1 MVYIDLEAGEGVGRV
16 GCTILIP
23 VEPGSMAL
31 HPEGVFL
38 NYRCMSSLKRH
49 TPLLAAFL
57 LFGCVRTPV
66 EESPDA
72 SSGGLG
78 VNASDC
84 APRPSKTKY
93 VVHTVAKGETVQ
105 SIAKKYGSTV
115 AWIRSANCI
124 TDPTK
129 IAVGRMLLV
138 SETNPPSPSSEGS
151 FVQPFPLKGDK
162 GS

>member
-1 MVYIDLEAGEGVGRV
+1 
-16 GCTILIP
+16 
-23 VEPGSMAL
+23 MAL

-38 NYRCMSSLKRH
+38 NYLLMSSLKRH

-57 LFGCVRTPV
+57 LFGCVGTPV
-66 EESPDA
+66 ESPDA

-84 APRPSKTKY
+84 APRPSKTKTKY
-93 VVHTVAKGETVQ
+93 VAHTVAKGETVQ

-115 AWIRSANCI
+115 AWICSVNGI

-129 IAVGRMLLV
+129 IAVGRTLV
-138 SETNPPSPSSEGS
+138 AP
-151 FVQPFPLKGDK
+151 KR
-162 GS
+162 